1 MGKEL
6 YTAKQFIDAIPG
18 SGGIIST
25 IADRVGCKWHTAR
38 KYIEKYLMVKEAYNE
53 EIERVIDLAEGVLI
67 QNIQIA
73 AKQAKAGH
81 AVDTADVKWFLSR
94 KAKSRGYVERQE
106 VTGANGKPVETKITE
121 IVIRKEVDGE
131 TAE

>member
-18 SGGIIST
+18 TGGIVST

-38 KYIEKYLMVKEAYNE
+38 KYIEEYPTVKDVYNE

-73 AKQAKAGH
+73 AKQAKAGRD
-81 AVDTADVKWFLSR
+81 VDTSDVKWFLSR

-106 VTGANGKPVETKITE
+106 LTGADGGA
-121 IVIRKEVDGE
+121 IVVNWDESENND
-131 TAE
+131 

>member
-18 SGGIIST
+18 TGGIVST

-38 KYIEKYLMVKEAYNE
+38 KYIEEYPTVKDVYNE

-73 AKQAKAGH
+73 AKQAKAGRD
-81 AVDTADVKWFLSR
+81 VDTADVKWFLSR
-94 KAKSRGYVERQE
+94 KAKTRGYVERQE
-106 VTGANGKPVETKITE
+106 VTGA
-121 IVIRKEVDGE
+121 DGGAVMVKWDDE
-131 TAE
+131 NND

>member
-18 SGGIIST
+18 TGGIVST
-25 IADRVGCKWHTAR
+25 IADRVGCKWHTAK
-38 KYIEKYLMVKEAYNE
+38 KYIEKYPTVKDVYNE

-73 AKQAKAGH
+73 AKQAKAGR

-94 KAKSRGYVERQE
+94 KAKTRGYVERQE
-106 VTGANGKPVETKITE
+106 VTGA
-121 IVIRKEVDGE
+121 DGGAVTVRWDDE
-131 TAE
+131 NND

>member
-18 SGGIIST
+18 TGGIVST

-38 KYIEKYLMVKEAYNE
+38 KYIEEYPTVKDVYNE

-67 QNIQIA
+67 QNIQTA
-73 AKQAKAGH
+73 AKQAKAGRD
-81 AVDTADVKWFLSR
+81 VDTADVKWFLSR
-94 KAKSRGYVERQE
+94 KAKTRGYVERQE
-106 VTGANGKPVETKITE
+106 VTGA
-121 IVIRKEVDGE
+121 DGGAVLVKWDDE
-131 TAE
+131 NND

>member
-18 SGGIIST
+18 TGGIVST

-38 KYIEKYLMVKEAYNE
+38 KYIEEYPTIKEVYNE

-73 AKQAKAGH
+73 AKQAKAGRD
-81 AVDTADVKWFLSR
+81 VDTSDVKWFLSR

-106 VTGANGKPVETKITE
+106 VTGA
-121 IVIRKEVDGE
+121 DGGAVLVKWDDE
-131 TAE
+131 NND

>member
-18 SGGIIST
+18 TGGIVST

-38 KYIEKYLMVKEAYNE
+38 KYIEEYPTIKEVYNE

-73 AKQAKAGH
+73 ARQAKAGRD
-81 AVDTADVKWFLSR
+81 VDTADVKWFLSR

-106 VTGANGKPVETKITE
+106 VTGAEGSHV
-121 IVIRKEVDGE
+121 VVRLVGDDHD
-131 TAE
+131 

>member
-18 SGGIIST
+18 TGGIVST

-38 KYIEKYLMVKEAYNE
+38 KYIEEYPTVKDVYNE

-73 AKQAKAGH
+73 AKQAKAGRD
-81 AVDTADVKWFLSR
+81 VDTSDVKWFLSR

-106 VTGANGKPVETKITE
+106 VTGA
-121 IVIRKEVDGE
+121 DGGAVLVKWDDE
-131 TAE
+131 NND

>member
-18 SGGIIST
+18 TGGIVST

-38 KYIEKYLMVKEAYNE
+38 KYIEEYPTVKDVYNE

-73 AKQAKAGH
+73 AKQAKAGRD
-81 AVDTADVKWFLSR
+81 VDTSDVKWFLSR

-106 VTGANGKPVETKITE
+106 VTCAEGSH
-121 IVIRKEVDGE
+121 IVVRLVGDDHD
-131 TAE
+131 

>member
-18 SGGIIST
+18 TGGIVST

-38 KYIEKYLMVKEAYNE
+38 KYIEEYPTVKDVYNE

-73 AKQAKAGH
+73 AKQAKAGRD
-81 AVDTADVKWFLSR
+81 VDTSDVKWFLSR
-94 KAKSRGYVERQE
+94 KAKTRGYVERQE
-106 VTGANGKPVETKITE
+106 VTGA
-121 IVIRKEVDGE
+121 DGGAVMVKWDDE
-131 TAE
+131 NND

>member
-18 SGGIIST
+18 TGGIVST

-38 KYIEKYLMVKEAYNE
+38 KYIEKYPTVEEVYNE

-73 AKQAKAGH
+73 AKQAKAGRD
-81 AVDTADVKWFLSR
+81 VDTADVKWFLSR
-94 KAKSRGYVERQE
+94 KAKTRGYVERQE
-106 VTGANGKPVETKITE
+106 VTGADGGKVQIEYVNDWRGDE
-121 IVIRKEVDGE
+121 
-131 TAE
+131 